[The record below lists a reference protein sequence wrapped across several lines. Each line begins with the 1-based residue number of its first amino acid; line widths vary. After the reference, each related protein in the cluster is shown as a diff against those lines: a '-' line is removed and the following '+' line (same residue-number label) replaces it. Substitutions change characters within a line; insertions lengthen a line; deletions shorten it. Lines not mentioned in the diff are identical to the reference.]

1 MGKLT
6 TGATRRAT
14 ITPPSRFK
22 PKTWMKIR
30 WGIPWMTAAASIP
43 LAALSPSLGF
53 LTGFAGVGAYMAA
66 SMNCPE
72 QMFKRKTGEKAIHL
86 GTDEYGLPIMI
97 PVNDLTRH
105 GIIMGTT
112 GSGKTTLIRTM
123 ADATMRLGGG
133 FCFIDGKADVTDT
146 YAVLYEIVQNA
157 DRLEDL
163 LVLNFLN
170 PHQSHTFNFL
180 KYGDA
185 DFLTEIMTG
194 FMKEAQGD
202 QAYWQ
207 NQGKELMRTV
217 LCQLIYKRD
226 NPDKFGGY
234 IITFD
239 DVQKYLA
246 LQNLVSLMDDP
257 AIPDRD
263 EKGMTVKAR
272 LRTYLDGLGPWQ
284 ELRNAWKTG
293 KPPSGAAG
301 ECIRQHT
308 FYLQQWREPL
318 GLITGP
324 FNPIFNT
331 DAPDIDMV
339 DVVTNSRI
347 LIVLLPALA
356 YSNLTLKSLG
366 RLVLNTFKIAADTA
380 IGKYVEGDFKE
391 LSQNVKKNRPGVPFV
406 LIPDEYGSYAVEGFD
421 SPLAQFRSLGLGVF
435 ISVQEYASLMK
446 ASEVDA
452 KRTLGNTNIKIIMK
466 LEDTDTIELIQKRAG
481 EIFYMMPRVRNEGN
495 IVSENLG
502 NWDGDY
508 GYEKMSRLDM
518 REVNDLKIGEGYL
531 IYGEDVRKFKA
542 RYIPPANSVKRM
554 SLMKFIRKA
563 SRFLHERIKNAIEET
578 RRHLDKFTAGV
589 YRLYE
594 MFAIGLE
601 EEKIYREYVKA
612 RNTLYVENVLPT
624 ASSEPYEVFEA
635 MERNRF
641 FHGMEDEARM
651 KSVVERRIKYQ
662 KFLDLEWNRF
672 KGSQTQHDM
681 MHVNEET
688 LKFIRDCLIRLDGR
702 TMAAASRK

>member
-1 MGKLT
+1 MAKLT
-6 TGATRRAT
+6 TGAARRAT

-22 PKTWMKIR
+22 PKTLMNMR
-30 WGIPWMTAAASIP
+30 WWLPWATAATALP
-43 LAALSPSLGF
+43 LTAVSPSLGF
-53 LTGFAGVGAYMAA
+53 LTGAAGVGAYMAA
-66 SMNCPE
+66 SMSCPE
-72 QMFKRKTGEKAIHL
+72 PIFKRKPGEQAIHI
-86 GTDEYGLPIMI
+86 GTDEYGLPVMI

-185 DFLTEIMTG
+185 DFLTEIMSG

-202 QAYWQ
+202 QTYWQ
-207 NQGKELMRTV
+207 TQGKELMRTV
-217 LCQLIYKRD
+217 LCQLVYKRD
-226 NPDKFGGY
+226 NPEKFDGY

-239 DVQKYLA
+239 DVRKYLT
-246 LQNLVSLMDDP
+246 LQHLMSLMDDSR
-257 AIPDRD
+257 IPDT
-263 EKGMTVKAR
+263 EGGMPIKSR
-272 LRTYLDGLGPWQ
+272 LRSYLDELGPWQ
-284 ELRNAWKTG
+284 ELKNAWKAG
-293 KPPSGAAG
+293 KQVSNS
-301 ECIRQHT
+301 EVLRQHT

-318 GLITGP
+318 GLITGV

-356 YSNLTLKSLG
+356 YSNLTLKALG
-366 RLVLNTFKIAADTA
+366 RLVLNTFKIAANTA
-380 IGKYVEGDFKE
+380 IGKYVEGDFEE
-391 LSQNVKKNRPGVPFV
+391 LSQNVKRNRPGVPFV

-481 EIFYMMPRVRNEGN
+481 EIFYMMPRVRNDGN
-495 IVSENLG
+495 IIGENLG
-502 NWDGDY
+502 NWEGDY

-518 REVNDLKIGEGYL
+518 REINDLKIGEGYL
-531 IYGEDVRKFKA
+531 IYGEDVRKFRA
-542 RYIPPANSVKRM
+542 RYIPPANSVRYM
-554 SLMKFIRKA
+554 GLMKFIKKT
-563 SRFLHERIKNAIEET
+563 SRYLHERVKNAIAET
-578 RRHLDKFTAGV
+578 KRHLDTFTAGV

-594 MFAIGLE
+594 NFAIGME
-601 EEKIYREYVKA
+601 EEKLHREYVKG
-612 RNTLYVENVLPT
+612 RNTLFVENILS
-624 ASSEPYEVFEA
+624 ASANEPYEIFEA

-641 FHGMEDEARM
+641 FHNTEDMARM
-651 KSVVERRIKYQ
+651 KSVVERRMRYQ
-662 KFLDLEWNRF
+662 EFLNYEWKKFKD
-672 KGSQTQHDM
+672 SPTQREM
-681 MHVNEET
+681 MKCTDET
-688 LKFIRDCLIRLDGR
+688 LQFIRNSLIKLDGKK
-702 TMAAASRK
+702 MAAARN